1 MVGGFTH
8 EIEPAEYLELADK
21 MDAAMDFALEAVDLF
36 RGFEVPDI
44 ATAGDMLAMV
54 EDDYYPVECSDQAF
68 FLNAGIVFD
77 ANEVQ
82 EHIEEHA
89 VPHSAALLARVRETQ
104 SPYFTGALAR
114 VNASWQN
121 LASSSLPVPF
131 EVKAGRAVGFT
142 EAPRGALFHDL
153 TLDAEGRV
161 THASILTPTAQNVA
175 NLEADMRLLA
185 EKLVA
190 DGAAEDVVR
199 LEIEK
204 LVRAYDPCLSCSVH

>member
-1 MVGGFTH
+1 MRST
-8 EIEPAEYLELADK
+8 
-21 MDAAMDFALEAVDLF
+21 AA
-36 RGFEVPDI
+36 P
-44 ATAGDMLAMV
+44 T
-54 EDDYYPVECSDQAF
+54 C
-68 FLNAGIVFD
+68 
-77 ANEVQ
+77 
-82 EHIEEHA
+82 
-89 VPHSAALLARVRETQ
+89 AA
-104 SPYFTGALAR
+104 
-114 VNASWQN
+114 
-121 LASSSLPVPF
+121 SLPS
-131 EVKAGRAVGFT
+131 RAPSPAPA

-175 NLEADMRLLA
+175 NLEVDMRLLA

>member
-1 MVGGFTH
+1 M
-8 EIEPAEYLELADK
+8 
-21 MDAAMDFALEAVDLF
+21 
-36 RGFEVPDI
+36 GFEV
-44 ATAGDMLAMV
+44 
-54 EDDYYPVECSDQAF
+54 
-68 FLNAGIVFD
+68 
-77 ANEVQ
+77 
-82 EHIEEHA
+82 
-89 VPHSAALLARVRETQ
+89 R
-104 SPYFTGALAR
+104 
-114 VNASWQN
+114 
-121 LASSSLPVPF
+121 
-131 EVKAGRAVGFT
+131 AGRGVGFT

>member
-121 LASSSLPVPF
+121 LGQNAKVAAA
-131 EVKAGRAVGFT
+131 KAAC
-142 EAPRGALFHDL
+142 A
-153 TLDAEGRV
+153 
-161 THASILTPTAQNVA
+161 
-175 NLEADMRLLA
+175 RL
-185 EKLVA
+185 
-190 DGAAEDVVR
+190 R
-199 LEIEK
+199 
-204 LVRAYDPCLSCSVH
+204 RTRS